1 MNTKPKK
8 LRRRQER
15 HYSAHNT
22 FIHIA
27 RLELD
32 KAKVKAPG
40 WFNSAFIA
48 ITFSALAIEALCNAV
63 GERVIPNWNDYERE
77 GPLKKVERLANHLS
91 LAFSLKKEP
100 WRTIN
105 WLSKLRNDLAHPKP
119 ERVTID
125 KIIAAN
131 EKNSDRA
138 DAPDSKLEREITVG
152 KAGSA
157 YRAVE
162 ELKIA
167 LCKNIPP
174 KDRFGLFSDGWATST
189 EIHHEA

>member
-1 MNTKPKK
+1 MNTKPKR
-8 LRRRQER
+8 LRRKQER

-22 FIHIA
+22 FIRIA

-32 KAKVKAPG
+32 KAKPKAPG
-40 WFNSAFIA
+40 WFNSAFIT

-63 GERVIPNWNDYERE
+63 GDRIIPNWNNYERE
-77 GPLKKVERLANHLS
+77 SPLKKVELLANHLN
-91 LAFSLKKEP
+91 LGFSLNKEP

-119 ERVTID
+119 ERVVTD
-125 KIIAAN
+125 KIIVAN
-131 EKNSDRA
+131 EKNIDRV
-138 DAPDSKLEREITVG
+138 DAPDSKLEKEITVG

-167 LCKNIPP
+167 FCENIPP
-174 KDRFGLFSDGWATST
+174 EDSFGLFSDGWATST

>member
-32 KAKVKAPG
+32 KAKVKDPG

-63 GERVIPNWNDYERE
+63 GERVISNWNDYERE
-77 GPLKKVERLANHLS
+77 SPLKKN
-91 LAFSLKKEP
+91 
-100 WRTIN
+100 
-105 WLSKLRNDLAHPKP
+105 
-119 ERVTID
+119 
-125 KIIAAN
+125 
-131 EKNSDRA
+131 
-138 DAPDSKLEREITVG
+138 
-152 KAGSA
+152 
-157 YRAVE
+157 
-162 ELKIA
+162 
-167 LCKNIPP
+167 
-174 KDRFGLFSDGWATST
+174 
-189 EIHHEA
+189 